1 MESRN
6 SPEIP
11 PKFSVRA
18 GDLLLI
24 CALCR
29 TNFAEAARMP
39 PTMLRPPH
47 LGKLLRRQRDHAWFL
62 SRAHGRAARSGY
74 YARVSTR
81 VFLRVTPRRP
91 VGHPAEASLDALLN
105 AIRSKPEARV
115 RLPGPSCQ
123 RLR

>member
-6 SPEIP
+6 SSEIP
-11 PKFSVRA
+11 PKFPVRA

-24 CALCR
+24 SALCR
-29 TNFAEAARMP
+29 TNFAE
-39 PTMLRPPH
+39 
-47 LGKLLRRQRDHAWFL
+47 RRGVPL
-62 SRAHGRAARSGY
+62 
-74 YARVSTR
+74 
-81 VFLRVTPRRP
+81 
-91 VGHPAEASLDALLN
+91 EALLN